1 MTLKI
6 LHITGRSDHGGGPEH
21 VLQILQ
27 ARDNE
32 SSSFVACP
40 ANGVYWKRYSE
51 CLGVER
57 LCAIPHRRVSVLAL
71 ARLVLFARRHG
82 VEVIHSHGMSGG
94 IYGRLVSLFTR
105 VPCVHTFHG
114 LPRTL
119 TVKHTL
125 YWHTERLL
133 SRWTRLGI
141 AVSPSEERLIRHRYP
156 MYAGRL
162 AIVENGI
169 EEGAEAAHVAARGDL
184 PAQLKT
190 IISFTRLNQQK
201 NPWLVIAIAEE
212 LRRRGELDGVR
223 FRLYGEGVSGRS
235 FRRQVL
241 DAGLSRHIRV
251 FPPVDDPTT
260 VLEGAFAYLST
271 SRWEGMPLS
280 LLEAHR
286 EGICV
291 IASRVIGNRDVVA
304 HGRNGM
310 LFPEGDAAA
319 AAAQII
325 ALKHDPA
332 LRAALRLAGAS
343 GCRERH
349 NRDLMVGRLQQ
360 IYHLLARSE
369 PAAPRPEEEPEAIA
383 ATMAEVAAR
392 AAYHPARGESGR
404 IALTE

>member
-1 MTLKI
+1 MTMKI
-6 LHITGRSDHGGGPEH
+6 LHISGRSDHGGGPEH
-21 VLQILQ
+21 VLQVLQ

-32 SSSFVACP
+32 SASYVACP
-40 ANGVYWKRYSE
+40 ANGVYWERYRE
-51 CLGVER
+51 CLGDDR
-57 LCAIPHRRVSVLAL
+57 LCVIPHRRMSLFALIQL
-71 ARLVLFARRHG
+71 ARFVRRHG
-82 VEVIHSHGMSGG
+82 IEVIHSHGMSGG
-94 IYGRLVSLFTR
+94 IYGRLVGLLAR
-105 VPCVHTFHG
+105 IPCVHTFHG

-125 YWHTERLL
+125 YWHAERLL
-133 SRWTRLGI
+133 SRCTRLGI

-156 MYAGRL
+156 MYTGRL

-169 EEGAEAAHVAARGDL
+169 EEGAEAAHVMARGDGQA
-184 PAQLKT
+184 PLKT
-190 IISFTRLNQQK
+190 IVSFTRLNQQK

-212 LRRRGELDGVR
+212 LRRRGELHDVR
-223 FRLYGEGVSGRS
+223 FRLYGEGVSDRS

-241 DAGLSRHIRV
+241 AAGLARHIRV

-260 VLEGAFAYLST
+260 VLAGAFTYLST

-291 IASRVIGNRDVVA
+291 IASKVIGNRDVVA
-304 HGRNGM
+304 HGRNGL
-310 LFPEGDAAA
+310 LFPEGDAVS
-319 AAAQII
+319 AAAQIV

-332 LRAALRLAGAS
+332 LRSALRLEGAS

-360 IYHLLARSE
+360 IYHLLARPAE
-369 PAAPRPEEEPEAIA
+369 PAPSALEERPPEAEPEA
-383 ATMAEVAAR
+383 AR
-392 AAYHPARGESGR
+392 ASYLATPRESGR
-404 IALTE
+404 MALNK